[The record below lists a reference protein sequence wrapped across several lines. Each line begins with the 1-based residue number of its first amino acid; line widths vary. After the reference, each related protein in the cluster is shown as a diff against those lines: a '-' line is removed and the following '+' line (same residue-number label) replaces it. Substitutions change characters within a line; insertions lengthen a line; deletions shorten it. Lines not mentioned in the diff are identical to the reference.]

1 MTLIYQTLK
10 TYILQLLITLNLLV
24 TYLIKQ
30 KELVN
35 KSDISNCVKKSEL
48 NIKLVTLATKAELK
62 AEQEQMVKLQTYD
75 LRYFPDKNF
84 FGNESS

>member
-1 MTLIYQTLK
+1 M
-10 TYILQLLITLNLLV
+10 

-48 NIKLVTLATKAELK
+48 NIKLAILTTKAELK
-62 AEQEQMVKLQTYD
+62 SKQERVVELQTYD
-75 LRYFPDKNF
+75 LRYFLGKKF
-84 FGNESS
+84 FGNDGY